1 MMKLVRICALGLASL
16 LAIAGV
22 ARAEPGHHLQPQGE
36 SNLQGE
42 RLFEPRLFQVQDR
55 PSLDGV
61 ISSLQ
66 SRYGPGQVR
75 SVSEVQVGRD
85 GREFYI
91 VKYLT
96 QDNEMIIVKVDARS
110 GRIIGG
116 G

>member
-1 MMKLVRICALGLASL
+1 MKYVRICVLGLASL
-16 LAIAGV
+16 LAVAGA
-22 ARAEPGHHLQPQGE
+22 ARAERAHHFEAGQE
-36 SNLQGE
+36 ANLVDE

-61 ISSLQ
+61 IRSLE

-85 GREFYI
+85 GREYYI

-96 QDNEMIIVKVDARS
+96 EDNQMIIVRVDARS
-110 GRIIGG
+110 GRIVGG

>member
-16 LAIAGV
+16 LAVAGV
-22 ARAEPGHHLQPQGE
+22 ARAERGHHSEPPQEMG
-36 SNLQGE
+36 LHDQ
-42 RLFEPRLFQVQDR
+42 RLFDPRLFAVQDR

-61 ISSLQ
+61 IGSLQ

-96 QDNEMIIVKVDARS
+96 QDNQMIIVKVDARS